1 MQSQEEKSF
10 IKFLDKYR
18 PQIYR
23 ICYGFSNT
31 QSDADDLYQESVMRI
46 WKALEQHRG
55 EAELSTWAYRITVN
69 TCIYYQ
75 KKNKKEL
82 NFKDAI
88 KNQVKNPSTTTNEN
102 LESQRKIKELRSA
115 IQLLNKIDK
124 SVILLVLEE
133 CSYNEIAEILG
144 ISLSNVGVK
153 INRIKNR
160 LRKTILNKEK

>member
-1 MQSQEEKSF
+1 MQSQKEKSF

-31 QSDADDLYQESVMRI
+31 QIDTDDLFQESVMRI
-46 WKALEQHRG
+46 WKALDQHRG

-82 NFKDAI
+82 NFKDAMEHQL
-88 KNQVKNPSTTTNEN
+88 NDVSPTGDDN
-102 LESQRKIKELRSA
+102 LESQKKVTELRSA
-115 IQLLNKIDK
+115 IQVLNKIDK
-124 SVILLVLEE
+124 SIILLVLEE

-153 INRIKNR
+153 INRIKKR
-160 LRKTILNKEK
+160 LRKIILNKEK